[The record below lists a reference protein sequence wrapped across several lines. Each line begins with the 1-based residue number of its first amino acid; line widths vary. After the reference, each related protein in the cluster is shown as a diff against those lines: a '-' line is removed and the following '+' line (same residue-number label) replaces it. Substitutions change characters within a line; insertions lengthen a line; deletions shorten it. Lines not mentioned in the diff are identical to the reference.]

1 MARTKKCDEC
11 KKDCIKENMIQV
23 DYMTRKGNI
32 KTKMYCSEECSK
44 AKEVRKQLIE
54 DTNNLL
60 ESILEMPIRTNMYFN
75 KLYSPIV
82 NYYGYKVIYDML
94 HSEYGHICESLNKD
108 FVTANVKI
116 KYFMAIVQ
124 NKIEDY
130 KKVEEN
136 NKIDE
141 TPSVFMDEE
150 IVIKEQ
156 RVTKRKS
163 IFEI

>member
-11 KKDCIKENMIQV
+11 RKDCMKENMVQI

-75 KLYSPIV
+75 KLYSPII
-82 NYYGYKVIYDML
+82 NHYGYKVVYDML
-94 HSEYGHICESLNKD
+94 HSEYGYICDSLNKD

-130 KKVEEN
+130 R
-136 NKIDE
+136 KIDIVEKEEE
-141 TPSVFMDEE
+141 TNIEFVE
-150 IVIKEQ
+150 IPTVKFNKKE
-156 RVTKRKS
+156 KKS
-163 IFEI
+163 IFDI

>member
-11 KKDCIKENMIQV
+11 RKDCIRESMIHV
-23 DYMTRKGNI
+23 DYMTRNGNI
-32 KTKMYCSEECSK
+32 RTKTYCSEECSK
-44 AKEVRKQLIE
+44 AEATRKQLIE
-54 DTNNLL
+54 NTNNLL
-60 ESILEMPIRTNMYFN
+60 EVILEMPIRTNMYFN

-82 NYYGYKVIYDML
+82 KHYGYKAINEML
-94 HSEYGHICESLNKD
+94 HSEYGYICDSLNKD

>member
-11 KKDCIKENMIQV
+11 RKDCMKENMVQI

-94 HSEYGHICESLNKD
+94 HSEYGYICDSLNKD

-130 KKVEEN
+130 R
-136 NKIDE
+136 KIDIVEKEEE
-141 TPSVFMDEE
+141 TNIEFVE
-150 IVIKEQ
+150 IPTVKFNKKE
-156 RVTKRKS
+156 KKS
-163 IFEI
+163 IFDI

>member
-11 KKDCIKENMIQV
+11 KKDCVKNEMVQI
-23 DYMTRKGNI
+23 DYLTRKGDV
-32 KTKMYCSEECSK
+32 KTKMYCSMECAT

-94 HSEYGHICESLNKD
+94 HSEYGYICDSLNKD

-130 KKVEEN
+130 KKIEEN